1 MLINFALDTYF
12 HYFQLEDKIPY
23 YSAMSSITREEPNY
37 FGAGPAYLPTE
48 VLQQAAQD
56 LVNYR
61 GANLGIGEI
70 SHRDKRAINVV
81 DETKLKFKELYNIPD
96 THEVLF
102 LQGGGH
108 TGFSSSAT
116 NLLANFAKRTGK
128 KGKGAYVVTGTWS
141 AKAVE
146 EAQRLGIE
154 VEILSNSKEVFGSYT
169 DIQPFEQWKKP
180 NPEETAY
187 VYYCDNETVHG
198 VEFPFT
204 PQFEGI
210 EIVADMSSNILSREI
225 DVSKYGLIL
234 AGAQKNVGLA
244 GVTIYIIKKTLIEQ
258 LPEAEL
264 RELGIPV
271 TPIAF
276 HYPTAIKQNSL
287 HNTLP
292 VFTVQILNLVLAK
305 LIRDGGLAEQEQA
318 NARKS
323 SKLYKVLDDNADFYS
338 VPVAKSVRSHMNIV
352 FTLKTPELEA
362 RFLKEAEEANLTGL
376 KGHRSVGGLRA
387 SLYNAVTEKSASL
400 LTDFVAKFA
409 KENK

>member
-1 MLINFALDTYF
+1 
-12 HYFQLEDKIPY
+12 
-23 YSAMSSITREEPNY
+23 MSSITREEPNY

-56 LVNYR
+56 LVNYH

-81 DETKLKFKELYNIPD
+81 DETKQKFIELYNIPD

-108 TGFSSSAT
+108 TGFSSIAT

-128 KGKGAYVVTGTWS
+128 KGKGAYAVTGSWS

-146 EAQRLGIE
+146 EAQRLGVDVE
-154 VEILSNSKEVFGSYT
+154 VLTNSKEVFGSYT
-169 DIQPFEQWKKP
+169 DIQPFSEWKKP

-198 VEFPFT
+198 VEFPFI
-204 PQFEGI
+204 PQFDGI
-210 EIVADMSSNILSREI
+210 EVAADMSSNILSKQI
-225 DVSKYGLIL
+225 DISKFGLIF

-292 VFTVQILNLVLAK
+292 IFTVQILNLVLAK
-305 LIRDGGLAEQEQA
+305 LIKDGSLPEQEKR
-318 NARKS
+318 NDRKS
-323 SKLYKVLDDNADFYS
+323 SQLYQILDKHADFYNL
-338 VPVAKSVRSHMNIV
+338 PVAKGVRSEMNIV
-352 FTLKTPELEA
+352 FTMKSPELEA
-362 RFLKEAEEANLTGL
+362 KFLKEAEQANLTGL

-387 SLYNAVTEKSASL
+387 SLYNAITEKSATL
-400 LTDFVAKFA
+400 LAEFVDKFA
-409 KENK
+409 TENK